1 MNQVLLSKKLVY
13 FLVFYVLFCGFA
25 IKNLNASKS
34 ILFVIDVVY
43 IVLFLRGNF
52 RIKAAGLRFPLFILC
67 LILINALIGILLN
80 DGIIGNFLWGIR
92 NQYFSCVLLLASAS
106 FLCINDIK
114 KIFKFFF
121 YFQFLNLGCAI
132 YQYTI
137 LGYWGDDNNGA
148 FVNGG
153 GQDIFCGI
161 LVTYYLY
168 RYVRH
173 ECKLWQF
180 IFILLSSLLIAAIEE
195 EKFIFIE
202 TAFIFFYFFLTG
214 KIGLRNVFIALVF
227 FVIMFFSLGT
237 LADIGGENS
246 LEILTDKEA
255 FMEYQENAYEFPR
268 IGSSEILEQ
277 MFFKEENQYY
287 WGLGL
292 GMCEE
297 SSTLDF
303 INDDFYRRY
312 GWLNY
317 SWFTFHINFLQTGWV
332 GIVLFLSFFVS
343 ILWSNIKN
351 KKRAP
356 QKLKYLYDVSNIIVI
371 LCVMTIWYNATL
383 RSYNTLIPFFALS
396 LGMIVSRWVKENSKN
411 VPSSLQR

>member
-1 MNQVLLSKKLVY
+1 
-13 FLVFYVLFCGFA
+13 
-25 IKNLNASKS
+25 
-34 ILFVIDVVY
+34 
-43 IVLFLRGNF
+43 
-52 RIKAAGLRFPLFILC
+52 
-67 LILINALIGILLN
+67 
-80 DGIIGNFLWGIR
+80 
-92 NQYFSCVLLLASAS
+92 
-106 FLCINDIK
+106 
-114 KIFKFFF
+114 
-121 YFQFLNLGCAI
+121 
-132 YQYTI
+132 
-137 LGYWGDDNNGA
+137 
-148 FVNGG
+148 
-153 GQDIFCGI
+153 
-161 LVTYYLY
+161 
-168 RYVRH
+168 
-173 ECKLWQF
+173 
-180 IFILLSSLLIAAIEE
+180 
-195 EKFIFIE
+195 
-202 TAFIFFYFFLTG
+202 
-214 KIGLRNVFIALVF
+214 
-227 FVIMFFSLGT
+227 MFFSLGT

-255 FMEYQENAYEFPR
+255 FMEYQENAYELPR